1 MSARNK
7 ARKRALDFLYEADIK
22 KVSAKDLFS
31 GRGAKELSQEP
42 YVLLL
47 LNGVADHLSKIDE
60 LIITYAQGWDM
71 DRMPPIDRNILRIA
85 IFEILWAQD
94 IDLQV
99 ACDEAVELAKSL
111 SPDESSSYINGVLG
125 RIIKLKDSIAI

>member
-22 KVSAKDLFS
+22 KVSATELFS
-31 GRGAKELSQEP
+31 SRGAKELSQEP
-42 YVLLL
+42 YVLVL
-47 LNGVADHLSKIDE
+47 LNGVAEHLSKIDE

-111 SPDESSSYINGVLG
+111 STDESSSYINGVLG